1 MKKILLLIFLNFL
14 FVFGQKPEF
23 SELILPPKQIVRID
37 YPLLKAF
44 KIKVYNKSKFFLGI
58 SLLSR
63 NKDSLRKNFS
73 LEKGKFRSLIVRDD
87 QYLQFENR
95 YLVSLKVV
103 FTLEKG
109 NQTPNKL
116 QKNLTPQRA
125 FYLENNTSQK
135 IPLQIPGVMS
145 SNLNPFSRSGMD
157 LKNGQKIFLS
167 LGKKK
172 VLILT
177 ITDTIAHGSRI
188 DVARL
193 INEALNKLED

>member
-14 FVFGQKPEF
+14 FVYGQKPEF
-23 SELILPPKQIVRID
+23 SELVLPPKQIVRID

-58 SLLSR
+58 SLLSHD
-63 NKDSLRKNFS
+63 KDSLYKNFS

-95 YLVSLKVV
+95 YWASLKVV

-109 NQTPNKL
+109 NQTPSKL
-116 QKNLTPQRA
+116 QKNLTPRRA

-135 IPLQIPGVMS
+135 IPLQIPGVMN
-145 SNLNPFSRSGMD
+145 SNLNPFSRSGVD

>member
-95 YLVSLKVV
+95 YLASLKVV

-135 IPLQIPGVMS
+135 IPLQIPGVMN

-167 LGKKK
+167 LGNKK

>member
-135 IPLQIPGVMS
+135 IPLQIPGVMN

-167 LGKKK
+167 LGNKK

>member
-23 SELILPPKQIVRID
+23 SELVLPPKQIVRID

-63 NKDSLRKNFS
+63 DKDSLRKNFS

-95 YLVSLKVV
+95 YLASLKVV
-103 FTLEKG
+103 FTLEKD

-125 FYLENNTSQK
+125 FYLDNNTSQK

>member
-1 MKKILLLIFLNFL
+1 MIKILLIFLNFL

-23 SELILPPKQIVRID
+23 SELVIPPKQIVRVD
-37 YPLLKAF
+37 YPLFRDF
-44 KIKVYNKSKFFLGI
+44 KIKIYNKSKFFLGI

-63 NKDSLRKNFS
+63 EKDSLYKNFS
-73 LEKGKFRSLIVRDD
+73 LEKGNFRSLMVRDD

-95 YLVSLKVV
+95 YLASLKVA

-109 NQTPNKL
+109 NQRPNKL
-116 QKNLTPQRA
+116 IKKLTPQRA

-135 IPLQIPGVMS
+135 IPLQIPGVMNP
-145 SNLNPFSRSGMD
+145 NLNPFSRSGVE

-167 LGKKK
+167 LSNKK

-177 ITDTIAHGSRI
+177 VTDTIVHGSRI
-188 DVARL
+188 DIASL
-193 INEALNKLED
+193 INKALSELDD

>member
-63 NKDSLRKNFS
+63 NKDSLLKNFS

-135 IPLQIPGVMS
+135 IPLQIPGVMN

-167 LGKKK
+167 LGNKK